1 MRLRNLYGKDYEDWN
16 NSQDDLLINMKQKEM
31 KKEYITCEYCSY
43 DIVDDEGNIMEHYC
57 IND

>member
-1 MRLRNLYGKDYEDWN
+1 
-16 NSQDDLLINMKQKEM
+16 M

-43 DIVDDEGNIMEHYC
+43 DIVDDKGSVMEHYC

>member
-1 MRLRNLYGKDYEDWN
+1 
-16 NSQDDLLINMKQKEM
+16 M
-31 KKEYITCEYCSY
+31 KKQYITCEHCSY